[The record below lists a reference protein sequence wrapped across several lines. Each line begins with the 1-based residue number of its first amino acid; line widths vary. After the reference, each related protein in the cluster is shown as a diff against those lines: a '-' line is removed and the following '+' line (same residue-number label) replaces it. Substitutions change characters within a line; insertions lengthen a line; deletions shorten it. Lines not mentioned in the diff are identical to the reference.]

1 MFDKLPKN
9 VGKTDRNLRLAAG
22 GVLVL
27 GGIVSKSWLFTIIGL
42 VLLATGA
49 LGTCLA
55 YVPFKIDT
63 TTKDKD

>member
-9 VGKTDRNLRLAAG
+9 VGKTDRTFRLAAG
-22 GVLVL
+22 GLMIL
-27 GGIVSKSWLFTIIGL
+27 GGVASGQVIFDILGLIV
-42 VLLATGA
+42 LATGA

-63 TTKDKD
+63 TKND